1 MLFARK
7 RRRIK
12 RILIVE
18 DEPLIAFDTEHA
30 LAEAGYDVVATVDS
44 VEAAID
50 AIHSEQVDLALVDLG
65 LTDGGNG
72 VEVAAAARRE
82 GMHVLFVTGRC
93 PRGAES
99 LGIGCLEKPFAQKEL
114 RAAIE
119 AIETVLAGGSVKR
132 PPPGLILYTDSAS
145 AA

>member
-1 MLFARK
+1 MLFGKKRK
-7 RRRIK
+7 KIR

-30 LAEAGYDVVATVDS
+30 LVESGYEIVATVDS
-44 VEAAID
+44 VAA
-50 AIHSEQVDLALVDLG
+50 AMETVAEHSIDLALVDLG

-82 GMHVLFVTGRC
+82 GVHVLFVTGRC

-99 LGIGCLEKPFAQKEL
+99 LGIGCLEKPFSQKDL

-119 AIETVLAGGSVKR
+119 AIETLLARGSVKKV
-132 PPPGLILYTDSAS
+132 PPGLILYTDSAS